1 MSRKPRLMSSVD
13 QTTRYLERRR
23 APRFVCQVDL
33 EMEWGSA
40 LLRGRICDLSA
51 SGAFIESSDP
61 LWVGAGFRARI
72 VLDDPLHVD
81 CFVRRVEPGR
91 GMGVTLTVPQ
101 PEFKQRFQEFL
112 NRLSQTGLAGGK

>member
-1 MSRKPRLMSSVD
+1 
-13 QTTRYLERRR
+13 
-23 APRFVCQVDL
+23 
-33 EMEWGSA
+33 MEWGSA

-51 SGAFIESSDP
+51 SGAFIESPDP

-72 VLDDPLHVD
+72 VLGDPVQID

-101 PEFKQRFQEFL
+101 PEFKQRFQDL
-112 NRLSQTGLAGGK
+112 LSTISQTGPPGGK